1 MQHQQTIASYIYLSY
16 NKLKHHIADGT
27 IDATVKTV
35 AMEKI
40 AVPQLDDAVAPRFEA
55 ARHFLV
61 AEVESGQMVCSQ
73 VVTCDGPDGYRRVR
87 MLQIHRVSVL
97 ICSGIKSSYRDVL
110 VASGVKVISRYSGT
124 VEKAL
129 EEYSA
134 GSIGQDQCFADET
147 AKLYPVPHADL
158 VERAKG
164 LFGKCGYKVAPGPG
178 DDSSLIDLVAEMLCP
193 VCSKP
198 VRVAICCGAHTY
210 RADQEIAQFHQA
222 TLSGYHARVYVS
234 PIQPAIWQCC
244 REYGIE
250 PLDPDQPVEL
260 RAAESGGA
268 IPLLSGPI
276 INHERATDRGAL

>member
-1 MQHQQTIASYIYLSY
+1 
-16 NKLKHHIADGT
+16 
-27 IDATVKTV
+27 
-35 AMEKI
+35 MEKV

-55 ARHFLV
+55 ARHFLI
-61 AEVESGQMVCSQ
+61 AETDSGGVTRTQ
-73 VVTCDGPDGYRRVR
+73 VITCEAPDGYRRVR

-97 ICSGIKSSYRDVL
+97 ICNGIKSSYRDVL
-110 VASGVKVISRYSGT
+110 VASGVKVITQYSGS
-124 VEKAL
+124 AAAGL
-129 EEYSA
+129 EEFLAGKIRPEECYS
-134 GSIGQDQCFADET
+134 DEN
-147 AKLYPVPHADL
+147 AELYPVPHADL

-164 LFGKCGYKVAPGPG
+164 LFGGNGYKVAPGPG
-178 DDSSLIDLVAEMLCP
+178 DDSSLIDLIAEMLCP
-193 VCSKP
+193 VCGKP

-250 PLDPDQPVEL
+250 PLDPDQPAEL

-268 IPLLSGPI
+268 IPLLSGPVI
-276 INHERATDRGAL
+276 SHERASNRGAL

>member
-1 MQHQQTIASYIYLSY
+1 MD
-16 NKLKHHIADGT
+16 K
-27 IDATVKTV
+27 V
-35 AMEKI
+35 

-61 AEVESGQMVCSQ
+61 AEVESGQVVCSQ

-110 VASGVKVISRYSGT
+110 VASGVKVISQYSGT
-124 VEKAL
+124 VERAL
-129 EEYSA
+129 EEFSA
-134 GSIGQDQCFADET
+134 GSIRQAQCFADET
-147 AKLYPVPHADL
+147 AELCPVPHADL
-158 VERAKG
+158 LERAKA
-164 LFGKCGYKVAPGPG
+164 LFGKNGYNVAPGPG
-178 DDSSLIDLVAEMLCP
+178 DESSLIDLVAEMLCP
-193 VCSKP
+193 VCGKP

-250 PLDPDQPVEL
+250 PLDPDQPAEL
-260 RAAESGGA
+260 RAAESRGA
-268 IPLLSGPI
+268 IPLLSGPVI
-276 INHERATDRGAL
+276 SHERASNRGAL